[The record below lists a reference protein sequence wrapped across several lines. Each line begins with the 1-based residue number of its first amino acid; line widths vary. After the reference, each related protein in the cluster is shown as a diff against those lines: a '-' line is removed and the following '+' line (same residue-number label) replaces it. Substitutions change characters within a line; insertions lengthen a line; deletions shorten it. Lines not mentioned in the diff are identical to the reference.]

1 MRIVRGRS
9 FETAVP
15 LSDAG
20 EVPEGRGGMI
30 VTFDDNPDVMVISL
44 AYLSKA
50 KACAL
55 IQRAQWFQ
63 VIPWAP
69 TRRTSPSSSSGI
81 AVGIPSISSG

>member
-44 AYLSKA
+44 AYLSKVTA
-50 KACAL
+50 RSL
-55 IQRAQWFQ
+55 IQRAQGFQ
-63 VIPWAP
+63 VIRQAP
-69 TRRTSPSSSSGI
+69 TPMTSPSSRSGI